1 MKMLGCKSPVR
12 DSNIG
17 AAAENR
23 GVRPVKYIFV
33 WSIIGLL
40 PIVPLTAAARST
52 DQQADEAYE
61 LSTSGCVATNG
72 IPFFKR
78 PPDAV
83 SRQETD
89 GAVDEQ
95 RRYGKSEVRT
105 HLEDGKLF
113 IERLTVPADS
123 VPDDLNAIFALSQS
137 DFFSRYGVGTR
148 RNDREYIYADGLAE
162 LGVRFEKTRLV
173 ELKWTCGR
181 D

>member
-1 MKMLGCKSPVR
+1 MFARTKAWQLTGLCACIVLL
-12 DSNIG
+12 
-17 AAAENR
+17 A
-23 GVRPVKYIFV
+23 
-33 WSIIGLL
+33 LL
-40 PIVPLTAAARST
+40 PTSAEARST

-72 IPFFKR
+72 IPFFKGK
-78 PPDAV
+78 PDAV

-113 IERLTVPADS
+113 IEQLTIPADS
-123 VPDDLNAIFALSQS
+123 VPDDLKAVFALSLF
-137 DFFSRYGVGTR
+137 DFFSRYGVGTPR
-148 RNDREYIYADGLAE
+148 GTLEYVYSDGLAE
-162 LGVRFEKTRLV
+162 LAVRFEEKRLIK
-173 ELKWTCGR
+173 LKWKCGR